1 MNTASSKTSD
11 TPAQASADTSSSAS
25 FSTSFLH
32 RARRLFSKRTMRDVS
47 EDEIKSL
54 VDDADNLIDD
64 KKRMIGEILDLD
76 ELAVSDVMTPRV
88 DMIGVSD
95 DETVRSALERMLGTG
110 YSRMPVF
117 HEDLDSIVGLIHL
130 KDLVQ
135 PALDGQELQLA
146 VQYSHDAFFIPETKD
161 LFSLLR
167 EMQEKRQQ
175 MAVVVDEYG
184 GTDGLITVED
194 IVEEIVGEII
204 DESDSQHAFLIE
216 QGNGEWIA
224 DGRLTVEDAREAG
237 FPIEESQQYDT
248 IAGWF
253 MSVIDAVPQIGRE
266 IQHEG
271 FCFRVQDMRRRR
283 IRLLHISRMLSGNL
297 SDSTSEHHTPEHQS
311 LHNAERTVVHDT
323 IHNASN
329 NTSREHTDCLEPHT
343 DTAASTQTSS
353 THASVQSSAPSLA
366 SDGVVRTSPSTVSA
380 DQSCISEVTSE
391 CAHTTHHAAAQQ
403 AEQSDTSL
411 HAKTPEKDT
420 EPANVCPSRIDTP

>member
-1 MNTASSKTSD
+1 MNTASSKTPDPSS
-11 TPAQASADTSSSAS
+11 QAPADTSSSAS
-25 FSTSFLH
+25 FSTSFLQC
-32 RARRLFSKRTMRDVS
+32 ARRLFSKRTTRDVS

-76 ELAVSDVMTPRV
+76 ELAVNDVMTPRV
-88 DMIGVSD
+88 DMIGISD

-117 HEDLDSIVGLIHL
+117 HEDLDTIVGLIHL

-135 PALDGQELQLA
+135 PALDGQESQLA
-146 VQYSHDAFFIPETKD
+146 VQFCHDAFFIPETKD

-204 DESDSQHAFLIE
+204 DESDSQHAFLID
-216 QGNGEWIA
+216 QGKGEWIA

-237 FPIEESQQYDT
+237 FPIEESPQYDT

-283 IRLLHISRMLSGNL
+283 IRLLHISCVLPGNL
-297 SDSTSEHHTPEHQS
+297 QEKHDEHRS
-311 LHNAERTVVHDT
+311 ALHAGNAAENVAENAVVREAERDG
-323 IHNASN
+323 
-329 NTSREHTDCLEPHT
+329 
-343 DTAASTQTSS
+343 AAGD
-353 THASVQSSAPSLA
+353 ARDGA
-366 SDGVVRTSPSTVSA
+366 SDAKPVSAHTVSPDGKPDCSTFESA
-380 DQSCISEVTSE
+380 SE
-391 CAHTTHHAAAQQ
+391 CASA
-403 AEQSDTSL
+403 
-411 HAKTPEKDT
+411 PM
-420 EPANVCPSRIDTP
+420 PANEQTSHARKSAVAASRSTKARTSTSTSTTTPRTSTTATSRTTKPAPETATNTDTP

>member
-1 MNTASSKTSD
+1 
-11 TPAQASADTSSSAS
+11 
-25 FSTSFLH
+25 
-32 RARRLFSKRTMRDVS
+32 MRDVS

-311 LHNAERTVVHDT
+311 LHNAERTVVHDA

-329 NTSREHTDCLEPHT
+329 NTSRKHADCLEPHT
-343 DTAASTQTSS
+343 DNATSTQTSS
-353 THASVQSSAPSLA
+353 IHASVQSSAPSLA
-366 SDGVVRTSPSTVSA
+366 SDGVVRTSTSTVSA
-380 DQSCISEVTSE
+380 DQSCISEVISE

-403 AEQSDTSL
+403 AEQSDTSRL
-411 HAKTPEKDT
+411 AKIPEKDT
-420 EPANVCPSRIDTP
+420 GPANVCPSRIDTP